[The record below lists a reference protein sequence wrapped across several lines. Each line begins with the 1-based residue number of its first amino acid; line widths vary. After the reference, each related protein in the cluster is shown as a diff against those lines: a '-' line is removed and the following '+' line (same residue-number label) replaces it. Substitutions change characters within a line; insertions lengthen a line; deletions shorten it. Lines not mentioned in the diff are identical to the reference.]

1 MKILKKGT
9 LVKRQFSW
17 PATSAV
23 AVLSIAITAAPTLS
37 EASAD
42 RTPRPQSERK
52 SVMTMKNDLANR
64 SLDINWPKGFTP
76 AEAELFSHNELLIN
90 ASCERVWRHIVEATK
105 WPEWYP
111 NSKNVQILGDQDSV
125 LKSDSVFRWTTFNLP
140 LESRINEF
148 VPFSR
153 IGWFGYAPGTEPSF
167 YHTWYLAP
175 QGNGCRVTT
184 DEVGKGESAA
194 HLRETDE
201 GAMHRGHDLWLATLK
216 WVSEGK

>member
-1 MKILKKGT
+1 MEILKTGV
-9 LVKRQFSW
+9 LVKHRFSW
-17 PATSAV
+17 PVTSAA
-23 AVLSIAITAAPTLS
+23 AVLSIAITAAPALS
-37 EASAD
+37 QASGD
-42 RTPRPQSERK
+42 QTPTFHSERK
-52 SVMTMKNDLANR
+52 SVMTMKTISRTALSTSIGLKG
-64 SLDINWPKGFTP
+64 SLLRRPSCFRTTS
-76 AEAELFSHNELLIN
+76 FSS

-111 NSKNVQILGDQDSV
+111 NSKNVQILGDQASV

-175 QGNGCRVTT
+175 QV
-184 DEVGKGESAA
+184 
-194 HLRETDE
+194 
-201 GAMHRGHDLWLATLK
+201 
-216 WVSEGK
+216 

>member
-17 PATSAV
+17 PATSAG
-23 AVLSIAITAAPTLS
+23 AVLSIVITAAPTLS

-76 AEAELFSHNELLIN
+76 VEAELFSHNELLIN

-111 NSKNVQILGDQDSV
+111 NSKNVQILGHQDSV